1 MTDSSTLP
9 PLCPKSALLQKII
22 WFYPLGVLAMFWE
35 GFAHSGFIS
44 PVLFAPIEL
53 VLVEW
58 WKFAVKGDLFFH
70 GSATLYRAFTGFGMA
85 IVTGVIIGTLIAR
98 VQFFA
103 KFLEPIFIFGYPIP
117 KISLYPIFIFIFG
130 FDDASKIVLVFLECL
145 YPITIQTMFGMRNAD
160 KILIWSARNSGAS
173 SARTFWLVLTPCAA
187 PSIFTGIRIALP
199 ISLIVTII
207 TEMIG
212 ESRGLGYL
220 VVFGSSSFEP
230 AQAMAAFM
238 TIAIIGFTLDRT
250 LGLLRRKILYWQ
262 PDVKIIN

>member
-103 KFLEPIFIFGYPIP
+103 KFLEPIFIFGYPLP
-117 KISLYPIFIFIFG
+117 KI
-130 FDDASKIVLVFLECL
+130 
-145 YPITIQTMFGMRNAD
+145 
-160 KILIWSARNSGAS
+160 
-173 SARTFWLVLTPCAA
+173 
-187 PSIFTGIRIALP
+187 
-199 ISLIVTII
+199 
-207 TEMIG
+207 
-212 ESRGLGYL
+212 
-220 VVFGSSSFEP
+220 
-230 AQAMAAFM
+230 
-238 TIAIIGFTLDRT
+238 
-250 LGLLRRKILYWQ
+250 
-262 PDVKIIN
+262 